1 MRLFHQLSTAARG
14 GQLLS
19 ALQPQIPG
27 ILKSFRALHP
37 GITVEVESG
46 FCNSQLTAKLRA
58 NEIDLAIGAASPS
71 PDLLSEELCA
81 DEMLCVMSAD
91 FELRNHWYVVSDDL
105 QGLPNMISYGD
116 YGEEALPVAQHMGI
130 TAGSSFASVDDTSLV
145 ALAESGLGF
154 NRPDGKKQ
162 ANNF

>member
-1 MRLFHQLSTAARG
+1 MKFGTCSSTCINW
-14 GQLLS
+14 
-19 ALQPQIPG
+19 IPG

-58 NEIDLAIGAASPS
+58 IGAVSPS
-71 PDLLSEELCA
+71 PSRSTWA
-81 DEMLCVMSAD
+81 S
-91 FELRNHWYVVSDDL
+91 
-105 QGLPNMISYGD
+105 P
-116 YGEEALPVAQHMGI
+116 PVPRSRPW
-130 TAGSSFASVDDTSLV
+130 TTSLV